1 MILSEQ
7 QIEYISDN
15 LKFYGLTTEE
25 LHSDIL
31 DHICSLIENSE
42 HNDFDTAYKEAIK
55 NFGGY
60 NEMRAI
66 ERDTYLLIA
75 FRKNMKRQKIV
86 YLLGLISSMLI
97 CFGQFFKIM
106 HWPGASIIV
115 TLGFALFT
123 IFFLP
128 IYFYHR
134 YKLSYAKNI

>member
-25 LHSDIL
+25 LHSDVL
-31 DHICSLIENSE
+31 DHICSLIENSK

-66 ERDTYLLIA
+66 ERDTYLLIT
-75 FRKNMKRQKIV
+75 FRKNMRREKFV
-86 YLLGLISSMLI
+86 SAFGLISTLFI
-97 CFGQFFKIM
+97 CIGILFKVM
-106 HWPGASIIV
+106 HWPWASISLVI
-115 TLGFALFT
+115 GF
-123 IFFLP
+123 FFLIFGFLP
-128 IYFYHR
+128 LFFYQK
-134 YKLSYAKNI
+134 YKLSFTRNI